1 MPVFISHSTADDA
14 LARTVYNQLHAKGIT
29 CYLDDLD
36 RAAAAARGT
45 TAVTTLIL
53 SRLESCSHL
62 LAVVT
67 TNTVR
72 SWWVPFEVG
81 VARRAPR
88 AICTYTNLG
97 LPPLPEFL
105 REWPV
110 LTGPSALDEF
120 ARLYRSQPITLT
132 RDVREGVEFRAAT
145 DSVGSFHSRLKSSLG
160 Q

>member
-1 MPVFISHSTADDA
+1 
-14 LARTVYNQLHAKGIT
+14 LARGVYAQLDRRGIS

-36 RAAAAARGT
+36 RAAGAARGT
-45 TAVTTLIL
+45 PAITGLIL
-53 SRLESCSHL
+53 ERLERCTHL

-67 TNTVR
+67 NNTLR

-88 AICTYTNLG
+88 VISTYTNLG
-97 LPPLPEFL
+97 LSPLPEFL

-110 LTGPSALDEF
+110 LTGPSAVDEF
-120 ARLYRSQPITLT
+120 AQMYRSQPMHLT
-132 RDVREGVEFRAAT
+132 RDLREGVEFRAAT
-145 DSVGSFHSRLKSSLG
+145 DAVTSFHAVLKRRLG